1 MDEKTKQLVEFNQ
14 ILERPKVNIPAVG
27 CEYRY
32 NGSTYVCSEL
42 RVYYD
47 DRYPDCATT
56 LEVKA
61 VYTRRYNNGETD

>member
-1 MDEKTKQLVEFNQ
+1 MDEKTKQLAEFNQ
-14 ILERPKVNIPAVG
+14 ILERPQINIPAVG
-27 CEYRY
+27 QKYRY
-32 NGSTYVCSEL
+32 AGDTYVCSEL

-61 VYTRRYNNGETD
+61 VYTRRYEDGEID